1 MGVWHNFTDG
11 KRYQGNLRQ
20 WIDDMKQWTW
30 EEHTEM
36 KTVEWS
42 VVMLSGAMID
52 GSMAYVVTGSGE
64 IQIR

>member
-1 MGVWHNFTDG
+1 VGVWHNFTDG

-36 KTVEWS
+36 KTVEWRTETGEMIHNGMIIS
-42 VVMLSGAMID
+42 CWQWSDRMID
-52 GSMAYVVTGSGE
+52 
-64 IQIR
+64 R